1 MYKDLNHLNQMEL
14 EAFMEK
20 YYSKDISVKDL
31 CREYQIKI
39 SPSKIYKL
47 FPPIVLKDRLCPY
60 CSIAM
65 QTNRD
70 SKSSYLY
77 GYSRGVAYCPRCHH
91 KDSQWCYCDCCEQT
105 RKEKILKKQEAIHKL
120 YSSINEKIQPISIES
135 FSLPQRLYYGSIFK
149 NFTSE
154 NLKSLNID
162 LAYQPKNIQN
172 IVMEMLDNHT
182 LLIDPNSNH
191 DHFNLDL
198 SHKMEQLTLIPNI
211 ESKQDNSNAV
221 LEMIYPNF
229 SYDFIKDK
237 VIPVWEKICIDKC
250 QTLLVDYLS
259 EYGLSFSPGT
269 KTLTL
274 IKNMIKETSVMRLSY
289 IFRISAKQV
298 ASLILKGRLSK
309 KIAVNYSIKICE
321 NYFNRSIQENWNI
334 SQRIIECNIFENFL
348 FFNILKVGNNGF
360 NLIPNLDSLTNSQI

>member
-1 MYKDLNHLNQMEL
+1 MEL

-20 YYSKDISVKDL
+20 YYSKEILVKDL
-31 CREYQIKI
+31 CREYQIEI

-47 FPPIVLKDRLCPY
+47 FPPMALKDKLCPY

-65 QTNRD
+65 QVNRD

-77 GYSRGVAYCPRCHH
+77 GYSRNMAYCPKCHH
-91 KDSQWCYCDCCEQT
+91 KDSRWCHCDCCEQT
-105 RKEKILKKQEAIHKL
+105 KKEKVLRKQKAIQEL
-120 YSSINEKIQPISIES
+120 YSFINGQIQPISIES
-135 FSLPQRLYYGSIFK
+135 FSLSQRLYYGSIFK

-154 NLKSLNID
+154 NLKNLNID
-162 LAYQPKNIQN
+162 LTHQPKNIQN
-172 IVMEMLDNHT
+172 IVIEMLNNHA
-182 LLIDPNSNH
+182 LLIDPNSHH
-191 DHFNLDL
+191 DHFNPDL

-211 ESKQDNSNAV
+211 KSKQDNDNAV
-221 LEMIYPNF
+221 LEMIYPDF
-229 SYDFIKDK
+229 SYISIKDK
-237 VIPVWEKICIDKC
+237 IIPIWEKICIDKC
-250 QTLLVDYLS
+250 QTLLVDFLS

-298 ASLILKGRLSK
+298 ASLILKGKLGK
-309 KIAVNYSIKICE
+309 KIAANYSIKICE
-321 NYFNRSIQENWNI
+321 DYFNRSIQENWYI
-334 SQRIIECNIFENFL
+334 PQRIIECNIFEHFL

-360 NLIPNLDSLTNSQI
+360 NLIPNIDSLANNQT